1 MIEPEFPETTD
12 DRLYRLHQ
20 DDATRRKAMEIRERA
35 GVTGRISEAIVDRA
49 YRVLQETPLPE
60 NVVLDIKA
68 IQKDRAATMPGYRLV
83 TFDEMEIAGQA
94 VADQGHL
101 CSR

>member
-1 MIEPEFPETTD
+1 
-12 DRLYRLHQ
+12 
-20 DDATRRKAMEIRERA
+20 
-35 GVTGRISEAIVDRA
+35 
-49 YRVLQETPLPE
+49 VLQETPLPE